1 MSDIMKVS
9 NMRNQKLLEQI
20 ITTRKNLIRE
30 NDNINEC
37 IDDELHQRNFDLDS
51 IKLLQ
56 EIRARNIET
65 IQYID
70 QLGYKG
76 VVDL

>member
-20 ITTRKNLIRE
+20 ITTRKNLIKE
-30 NDNINEC
+30 NDSINEC
-37 IDDELHQRNFDLDS
+37 INEELHQRNCDLDS

-56 EIRARNIET
+56 QIRARNIET

>member
-1 MSDIMKVS
+1 MKVS

-30 NDNINEC
+30 NDSINEC
-37 IDDELHQRNFDLDS
+37 IHEELHQRNCDLDS

-56 EIRARNIET
+56 QIRARNIET